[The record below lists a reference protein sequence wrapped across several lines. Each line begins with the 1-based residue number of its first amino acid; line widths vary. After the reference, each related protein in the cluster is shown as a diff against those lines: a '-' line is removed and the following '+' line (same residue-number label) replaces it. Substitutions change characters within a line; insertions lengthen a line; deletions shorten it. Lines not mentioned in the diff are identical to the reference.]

1 MSRHAVI
8 MAGGVGTRLWPLSR
22 KSAPKQFQKLVGD
35 QTLIQQTYDRIR
47 LVLPSANIW
56 VMTGVDYKDM
66 TLEQLPEINPAH
78 ILTEPAARNT
88 AAATCLATLRVLQ
101 EDPEAVL
108 FGLLPADH
116 HVGKPK
122 VFTKTVEAIFDFL
135 DAQPEYVATIGI
147 HPTEANTGLGY
158 IKVGEKLASHKG
170 KPVLAVESFHEKP
183 DVSTAEEFVES
194 GQYLWNGGY
203 YLFNGAQ
210 MIEHYRQLLP
220 DTLAK
225 LEQFVQE
232 PTNAALYES
241 IPSEAIDKAISEK
254 LSKLAVVSADMEW
267 SDIGNWAALH
277 EILSAGGKISEVATG
292 DHIGNGTENTLIM
305 GGNKLIVTVGIKDV
319 VVIDTDDVIL
329 VCHRDTV
336 QDVKK
341 IVEQLEEQGRE
352 EYL

>member
-22 KSAPKQFQKLVGD
+22 KSEPKQFKKLLGD
-35 QTLIQQTYDRIR
+35 RTLIQQTYDRIR
-47 LVLPSANIW
+47 LVLPASNIW
-56 VMTGVDYKDM
+56 VMTGIDYEEM
-66 TLEQLPEINPAH
+66 TLQQLPEINPAH
-78 ILTEPAARNT
+78 IITEPASRNT
-88 AAATCLATLRVLQ
+88 TAATGLATLKVLE

-122 VFTKTVEAIFDFL
+122 VFVKTVEAIFDFL
-135 DAQPEYVATIGI
+135 ESQPQYVATIGI

-158 IKVGEKLASHKG
+158 IKTGQKLATYRN
-170 KPVLAVESFHEKP
+170 KPILAVDSFHEKP
-183 DVSTAEEFVES
+183 DLTTAEEFVES

-210 MIEHYRQLLP
+210 MIDHYRQLQPEML
-220 DTLAK
+220 TK
-225 LEQFVQE
+225 LEQFIAD
-232 PTNAALYES
+232 PTNTELYNS
-241 IPSEAIDKAISEK
+241 IPSLSIDKGISEK
-254 LSKLAVVSADMEW
+254 LSKLVVAPADMEW
-267 SDIGNWAALH
+267 SDIGSWAALH
-277 EILSAGGKISEVATG
+277 EILSENGKINQVATG
-292 DHIGNGTENTLIM
+292 DHIGKSSENTLIM

-352 EYL
+352 ELL